1 MKWSELKQAVDK
13 ELEAK
18 YLEDVDIRDIDLNPE
33 FEYVI
38 FIDESGK
45 LVIW

>member
-1 MKWSELKQAVDK
+1 MKWSELKQEVDK
-13 ELEAK
+13 ELKAK
-18 YLEDVDIRDIDLNPE
+18 DLKDIEIRDIDLNPE

-38 FIDESGK
+38 FIDEYGK